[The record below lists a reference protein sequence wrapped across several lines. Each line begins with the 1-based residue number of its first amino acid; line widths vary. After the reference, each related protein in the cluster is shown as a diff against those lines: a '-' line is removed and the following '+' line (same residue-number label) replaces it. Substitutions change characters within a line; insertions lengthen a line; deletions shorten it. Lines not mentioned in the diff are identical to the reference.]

1 MHICGYFTCCST
13 HLVSRGLPSSVKYLA
28 AVLLIPVY
36 SSYSF
41 PRGRSCHPVSAIRP
55 VESERISPVVKI
67 VRAGDLSPTRTP
79 VDPLVEWVL
88 LDEEVEGWTV
98 TQLDAVVGRFHRVI
112 EARGRVK
119 RRLAGESFRTSGGR
133 FFPSKPTGETTG
145 TITVTT
151 AITSHQ
157 SRDHDPRPLI
167 IKISSAVSQPSPSS
181 SSSPSSPPKLP
192 TPPSTKTLDEKVTR
206 NQQPRHCLGVNALA
220 LDLSTVI
227 QSRGGPE
234 GILYTAGKDGLVAA
248 WELGL
253 PTVRRQVDEPDRTG
267 DRPGELIDDP
277 LTSKPNSP
285 VRSREVESSGAEG
298 WRLPKSLDLYES
310 RHRLDRTALDQITP
324 PPTTLRQCVQSHT
337 DWCNDIVLCN
347 YNQTLI
353 SASSDRTLKAWF
365 PHSPHL
371 ALSPSTIGSHSDYV
385 KCLAHSR
392 DQGWVASAG
401 LDRRIKVWDIAESRL
416 NPVVNFSSD
425 SNASSIYSLATTL
438 AGTILAAGS
447 PSRTVGLYDP
457 RIPSRFAELVGHTD
471 NVRAILLSNDGSHL
485 LSASSDATVKLWEV
499 GMRRCLYTF
508 SHHSASVWSLFS
520 DHPRLQVFH
529 SGDRAGYVCKIDL
542 EDCGDLGEGECV
554 VLCKVGPDEET
565 PDLSMAG
572 SENVVRITGADDTYI
587 WTATG
592 SSSVQRWSDVPTRRQ
607 RRKLA
612 SLRSIKIPDSAN
624 YPTTQHSTSRPPSYN
639 TAPDTCARPPQ
650 LSSTN
655 QNLTRSPSSSGSD
668 TRQSS
673 KPRSKSPTPPLATSP
688 NLSSQEERQKNSV
701 FYDGKMDEVPLDAL
715 VPLVS
720 PSDPIPRQFVNV
732 VNVHGQTLEL
742 APTPS
747 AASLHS
753 SISMAR
759 SPTKSRFGIHPSSH
773 APSPDFIGISSL
785 PKFSPIYVESQSEH
799 GSKKATLEA
808 FSLKSLSPED
818 QRALKLY
825 KMRDSATGCVPLRGS
840 PDAIIAGRSGLLLCE
855 LLNDRRHVITSDTT
869 GEVALWD
876 IICGACVGVFAIM
889 SDSFSSDPCSMTPT
903 TVLRAIRDRIEGEAS
918 TETWCSVETQAG
930 LLTVHLEEPRCF
942 DAEIFA
948 DEANLPT
955 NVLEG
960 MKEDH
965 RISLGKWVIRNL
977 FDGFVS
983 HHAQLRANEETAKL
997 LLEGVS
1003 NGSVSTKPLSPPET
1017 YRGLNRTQRSLS
1029 HSDVLL
1035 LASNEAQ
1042 THSKFGSPC
1051 ANVSSL
1057 SNRRDNP
1064 LSRTPGMTISLATPA
1079 STPIVPPDFK
1089 VPSMRLKPFSEAAI
1103 ILGTPQGPAP
1113 ALKPG
1118 SRTNSCDDFALPSVD
1133 ERSDEERSDKQRH
1146 LNRLTTTAPRSD
1158 GGSSRS
1164 SLLNRPTLNSV
1175 RRSSYDGPLKG
1186 SISNH
1191 QLDTLNGIGSNNL
1204 SASSNMSLSGTVG
1217 IFTRFKALGRG
1228 PKRKTSGDAGCHPVI
1243 SKPIPK
1249 ISEAESQDLNEVFH
1263 SQKNLEI
1270 LLHKRKIVQEILSR
1284 PFSPIDSSDAPRLDL
1299 SPDTTILISEASDDS
1314 GAWEVTYRGLVSTTE
1329 EDSETLESMAPG
1341 WLLEFLLG
1349 NRTISRDGSLTK
1361 VTFVLQPEGGK
1372 EVAGINELPNGQ
1384 ERKADSIKGFKVAK
1398 SFSLCCAK
1406 VGVRLDKNHESF
1418 PNEGEAE
1425 KGGSHYEGEGGC
1437 EFKVEKEIELIC
1449 NGVSLP
1455 WSMSLGAV
1463 KQWVWCK
1470 GGDVVIGYRWKREP

>member
-1 MHICGYFTCCST
+1 MPLSNSNIST
-13 HLVSRGLPSSVKYLA
+13 PINQQPRSRLSYVIPLRDDYHCQEVNNRSTTTLQIPQPGLS
-28 AVLLIPVY
+28 
-36 SSYSF
+36 
-41 PRGRSCHPVSAIRP
+41 R
-55 VESERISPVVKI
+55 
-67 VRAGDLSPTRTP
+67 
-79 VDPLVEWVL
+79 
-88 LDEEVEGWTV
+88 
-98 TQLDAVVGRFHRVI
+98 
-112 EARGRVK
+112 
-119 RRLAGESFRTSGGR
+119 
-133 FFPSKPTGETTG
+133 
-145 TITVTT
+145 
-151 AITSHQ
+151 HQ

-310 RHRLDRTALDQITP
+310 RHRLDRTALDQLFMISNT
-324 PPTTLRQCVQSHT
+324 V
-337 DWCNDIVLCN
+337 
-347 YNQTLI
+347 I

-416 NPVVNFSSD
+416 NPV
-425 SNASSIYSLATTL
+425 
-438 AGTILAAGS
+438 GS

-1079 STPIVPPDFK
+1079 STPVVPPDFK

-1204 SASSNMSLSGTVG
+1204 SASPNMSLSGTVG

-1341 WLLEFLLG
+1341 NARLTASKVLRLRKVSAYVAQKLEL
-1349 NRTISRDGSLTK
+1349 DLTK
-1361 VTFVLQPEGGK
+1361 ITNPFRVK
-1372 EVAGINELPNGQ
+1372 RLPNG
-1384 ERKADSIKGFKVAK
+1384 D
-1398 SFSLCCAK
+1398 
-1406 VGVRLDKNHESF
+1406 LD
-1418 PNEGEAE
+1418 EGEAE